1 MFLTGTLRQNADNYC
16 GSLVS
21 IISVVVMN
29 NEQNAVNKNSRIN
42 TNLYWWRNT
51 RKLSLNYGQKQ
62 STIADTIYMVNLPIS
77 W

>member
-1 MFLTGTLRQNADNYC
+1 MFLTGTLRQNANNFC

-29 NEQNAVNKNSRIN
+29 NEQNAVTKNSRIN
-42 TNLYWWRNT
+42 TDLYWWRNT
-51 RKLSLNYGQKQ
+51 RKLSLNCGQKQ
-62 STIADTIYMVNLPIS
+62 SPLADTVYIVNLSIS

>member
-29 NEQNAVNKNSRIN
+29 NEQNAVTKNSRIN
-42 TNLYWWRNT
+42 TDLYW
-51 RKLSLNYGQKQ
+51 
-62 STIADTIYMVNLPIS
+62 
-77 W
+77 

>member
-21 IISVVVMN
+21 IISVMVMN

-42 TNLYWWRNT
+42 TDLYW
-51 RKLSLNYGQKQ
+51 
-62 STIADTIYMVNLPIS
+62 
-77 W
+77 

>member
-1 MFLTGTLRQNADNYC
+1 MFLTGRLRQNANNYC

-29 NEQNAVNKNSRIN
+29 NEQNAVTKNRRTN
-42 TNLYWWRNT
+42 TDLYWWRNT
-51 RKLSLNYGQKQ
+51 RKLSLNCGQKQ
-62 STIADTIYMVNLPIS
+62 SPIADNVYTANIPIS

>member
-29 NEQNAVNKNSRIN
+29 NEQNAVTKNSRIN
-42 TNLYWWRNT
+42 TDLYWWRDS
-51 RKLSLNYGQKQ
+51 RKLSLNCGQKQ
-62 STIADTIYMVNLPIS
+62 SPLADTIYIVNLSLS

>member
-16 GSLVS
+16 GSLES

-29 NEQNAVNKNSRIN
+29 NEQNAVTQNSIIN
-42 TNLYWWRNT
+42 TDLYWRRNT
-51 RKLSLNYGQKQ
+51 RKLSMNCGQKQ
-62 STIADTIYMVNLPIS
+62 SPLADTEYMANLSIS

>member
-16 GSLVS
+16 VLLVS

-29 NEQNAVNKNSRIN
+29 NEQNAVTKNSIIN
-42 TNLYWWRNT
+42 TDLYWWRNT
-51 RKLSLNYGQKQ
+51 RKLSLNCGQKH
-62 STIADTIYMVNLPIS
+62 SPLADTVYTVNLPVS

>member
-29 NEQNAVNKNSRIN
+29 NEQKAVTKTSRIN
-42 TNLYWWRNT
+42 TDLYWWRNT
-51 RKLSLNYGQKQ
+51 RKLSMNCGQKQ
-62 STIADTIYMVNLPIS
+62 SPLADTVYMVNLTIS